1 MSIVKEILDIDYK
14 VKYRKVLEPVHVND
28 WELGFI
34 GVLLGKD
41 VVNVK
46 ATSESTSLLP
56 CILNLPIPMYEKIE
70 LIGELIGDV
79 TIRLSLWLEV
89 KSVDEVKRYL
99 QGMNFTFLGEM
110 NYMGKKWLTF
120 VRQWDGHFVD
130 VAVTQ
135 GFGVAIPK
143 KAIQHLSDIFTKP
156 WKWIEIEA
164 NWLEAKVKVC
174 TTVKY
179 LEDVKDR
186 ARKAGYLISYVQEET
201 IEKGG
206 KCWNVNDA
214 AKLFDLL
221 QERREV
227 IGIAHSNTYFV
238 YVLSKD
244 KERTEKYI
252 REKIKVEKGFTVIQ
266 V

>member
-1 MSIVKEILDIDYK
+1 MSIVEEVLDIDYK
-14 VKYRKVLEPVHVND
+14 VKIRRTLEPIHVND

-41 VVNVK
+41 VVSVK

-70 LIGELIGDV
+70 LISELIGDV

-89 KSVDEVKRYL
+89 KNVDEVKKYL
-99 QGMNFTFLGEM
+99 QGVGFTYLGEM
-110 NYMGKKWLTF
+110 NYVGKKWLTF
-120 VRQWDGHFVD
+120 VKNWDGHFVD

-135 GFGVAIPK
+135 GFGVVIPK

-156 WKWIEIEA
+156 WKWIELEA
-164 NWLEAKVKVC
+164 NWLSTKVKVC
-174 TTVKY
+174 TVVKY
-179 LEDVKDR
+179 LREVKDR
-186 ARKAGYLISYVQEET
+186 ARKVGYT
-201 IEKGG
+201 IEYIQEKQIEEKGR
-206 KCWNVNDA
+206 CWNVNDS

-221 QERREV
+221 QERKEV
-227 IGIAHSNTYFV
+227 IGVAHSNTYFV

-252 REKIKVEKGFTVIQ
+252 REKIKVEKEFTVIQ